1 MVRKHGNFEIVQD
14 RADVTRNDILEAAL
28 DVFSEKGYAGANTK
42 NIAAAA
48 GVATGSVYRY
58 FKNKKVIFIEVMNM
72 LQGQMC
78 SDIFAKARAMLEE
91 GRFFRDAMRMLGACF
106 AESHRNNRM
115 FFREVMALEATDD
128 DISAIGRER
137 DRRIREKLLEFL
149 ESQKHHLK
157 VDDLEAAAELVLIV
171 VEEVSHQAVIF
182 DSDVGEDRLVSQ
194 MLVMLEGYLFGLQS

>member
-1 MVRKHGNFEIVQD
+1 MIRRHGNFEIVQD

-58 FKNKKVIFIEVMNM
+58 FKNKKVIFIEVINM
-72 LQGQMC
+72 LQWRM
-78 SDIFAKARAMLEE
+78 SFDIFAKAQSMLDE
-91 GRFFRDAMRMLGACF
+91 GKPLREALRMLGVYSV
-106 AESHRNNRM
+106 ESHRSNRM
-115 FFREVMALEATDD
+115 FFREVMALEATDK

-137 DRRIREKLLEFL
+137 DRRIRGHLFAFL
-149 ESQKHHLK
+149 SSQKKSLK
-157 VDDLEAAAELVLIV
+157 VSDLEAAAELTRLV

-194 MLVMLEGYLFGLQS
+194 MVMMLEGYLLGS

>member
-1 MVRKHGNFEIVQD
+1 MIRKHGNFEPVQD

-72 LQGQMC
+72 LQGQM
-78 SDIFAKARAMLEE
+78 SYDIFAKARTMLSE
-91 GRFFRDAMRMLGACF
+91 GKSIREAFRMLGVYSV
-106 AESHRNNRM
+106 ESHRSNRM

-128 DISAIGRER
+128 EISAIGRER
-137 DRRIREKLLEFL
+137 DRRIRGKLLEFL

-157 VDDLEAAAELVLIV
+157 VDDLEAAAELVHLV
-171 VEEVSHQAVIF
+171 VEEVSHKAVIF
-182 DSDVGEDRLVSQ
+182 DSDVGEDRLVFQ
-194 MLVMLEGYLFGLQS
+194 MVMMLESYLLVPQP